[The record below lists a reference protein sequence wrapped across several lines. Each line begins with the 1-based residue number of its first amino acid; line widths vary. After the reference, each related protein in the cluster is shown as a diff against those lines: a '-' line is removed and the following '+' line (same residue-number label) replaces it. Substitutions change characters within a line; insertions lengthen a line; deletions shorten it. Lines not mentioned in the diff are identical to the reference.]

1 MCLISFCNFLVL
13 ETHVFVNDWIV
24 QMHTILTSVFAW
36 VYSMGNKISF
46 IFLGLSNLGN
56 PIRKELKICT
66 GDGARKW
73 LQFYRIET
81 PSCMYRST
89 CFNYVSCCLFWTCF
103 LSIGCK
109 SSGPSIS
116 FHGFNCGTGTKF
128 PDQMKGTEQLNSHDM
143 LLSNEETFRFEHV
156 TVAGDVGRSIL
167 TSLSSLSLQYRH
179 IGNGQLS
186 HSQECESPFCCTLR
200 FSDI

>member
-1 MCLISFCNFLVL
+1 
-13 ETHVFVNDWIV
+13 
-24 QMHTILTSVFAW
+24 
-36 VYSMGNKISF
+36 
-46 IFLGLSNLGN
+46 
-56 PIRKELKICT
+56 
-66 GDGARKW
+66 
-73 LQFYRIET
+73 
-81 PSCMYRST
+81 MYRST
-89 CFNYVSCCLFWTCF
+89 CFNYIRCWLFRTCF
-103 LSIGCK
+103 LSIACK

-116 FHGFNCGTGTKF
+116 FHGFNCGAGTKF

-186 HSQECESPFCCTLR
+186 HSRECESPFCCTLW
-200 FSDI
+200 FSDIYRENSLKIGGGWGTKIWILVDATCFLGLIIKCVMRNLVSVCCLEKPCLYEVIRISAEHCKIPEHPTLSYYFSC